1 MLIQIDT
8 SKIPD
13 KDILF
18 IAELVVL
25 SGKRNCTIDESI
37 KTCKEILKEKE
48 NK

>member
-13 KDILF
+13 KDIMF
-18 IAELVVL
+18 IAELVIL

-37 KTCKEILKEKE
+37 KNCKEILKGKE
-48 NK
+48 SK